1 VSRPEKIT
9 VKELIE
15 KLREFNPDHH
25 VITAISGEM
34 ETYAAEVSQM
44 GPATVRIS
52 GEGGEEYL
60 GQDDPEE
67 YDDEDEENSK

>member
-1 VSRPEKIT
+1 MTRPPRIT

-15 KLREFNPDHH
+15 KLQEFNPDHH
-25 VITAISGEM
+25 ILTAISGEM

-44 GPATVRIS
+44 GSATVRIS

-60 GQDDPEE
+60 GQDDPDE